1 LTGVRQSQAEQE
13 WAIALE
19 QISKVANVEGLS
31 ARDILDAFD
40 IWLSERVGE
49 ARAAGMDLAFHDS
62 EFDIAPGREP
72 PLVGWRHMLL
82 APGACPPAG
91 PDWTV
96 YRLQDQGS
104 AANSA
109 KGSLDH
115 DGLRLALE
123 ALGYGAYLS
132 SAKAV

>member
-1 LTGVRQSQAEQE
+1 MGDNPLSQVSK
-13 WAIALE
+13 IAN
-19 QISKVANVEGLS
+19 AGALS
-31 ARDILDAFD
+31 AREILDAFD
-40 IWLSERVGE
+40 VWLSERVAE

-72 PLVGWRHMLL
+72 ALVGWSHMLL
-82 APGACPPAG
+82 APGACPPKG

-109 KGSLDH
+109 GTSLDQ
-115 DGLRLALE
+115 DGLRRALE

-132 SAKAV
+132 SAQAS

>member
-1 LTGVRQSQAEQE
+1 MD
-13 WAIALE
+13 
-19 QISKVANVEGLS
+19 QISKIANAGALS

-40 IWLSERVGE
+40 VWLSERVAE
-49 ARAAGMDLAFHDS
+49 ARAAGTDLAFHDS
-62 EFDIAPGREP
+62 EFDISPGREP

-82 APGACPPAG
+82 APGACPPPG

-104 AANSA
+104 ATSSA
-109 KGSLDH
+109 KGSVDQ

-132 SAKAV
+132 SAQTG

>member
-1 LTGVRQSQAEQE
+1 M
-13 WAIALE
+13 E
-19 QISKVANVEGLS
+19 QISKIANAGALS

-40 IWLSERVGE
+40 IWLSERVAD

-62 EFDIAPGREP
+62 DFDIAPGREP
-72 PLVGWRHMLL
+72 ALVGWRHMLL
-82 APGACPPAG
+82 APGACPPQG

-104 AANSA
+104 AAKSGA
-109 KGSLDH
+109 GGLDQ
-115 DGLRLALE
+115 DGLRKALE

-132 SAKAV
+132 SAKTG